1 MPGEDAVVIG
11 EAGGKTK
18 SRLVK
23 GNEIRSKRVEADFS
37 EGEKKDFSQGG
48 DHGSGRGFGA

>member
-1 MPGEDAVVIG
+1 MGET
-11 EAGGKTK
+11 GGTTK

-23 GNEIRSKRVEADFS
+23 GDEIRSSRVEADFS

-48 DHGSGRGFGA
+48 DHGGGRGFGA

>member
-1 MPGEDAVVIG
+1 MGVIG
-11 EAGGKTK
+11 EAGRKTK

-23 GNEIRSKRVEADFS
+23 GNEIRSSRVEADFS

-48 DHGSGRGFGA
+48 DHGGGRGFGA